1 MHVFAMESP
10 VAEESTETETVQTQT
25 EETASE
31 IDWSRLDWGSEIT
44 LLSDLEDYYR
54 QQEEFQIKGEYE
66 KIKTMQKK
74 KHPMTSDA
82 VLGYY
87 NVPGGVQKIVKE
99 YRENTAKSTTGEI
112 DIEGLKKSL
121 YDWQYGSGEKSV
133 EKLVPGENQKI
144 LFSEE
149 DGTSELVDIEK
160 GVSIPK
166 ALKKNTP
173 AVQANIIENTEKS
186 SLLPKNV
193 QAEIISQEEV
203 SETERAEQIL
213 YAISL
218 MQEEDGSFG
227 SFEESFLTWELL
239 SKIEKT
245 NNLPFTSLEAYLTNF
260 DAKSNKEWARKI
272 IFDYRKGSDVQ
283 AALDSLLE
291 QQNTDYGFGIFEG
304 YQSDLETSLLILGML
319 SELGLGDLEGGT
331 ATLEYK
337 SLMYYVSSEINAYLS
352 DPAFEKIYLVN
363 RILEL
368 YRPFTGKILQ
378 TDGEELVNVDNDVAL
393 LFSFLQ
399 NKLDTENNDFGSIN
413 GEKEQ
418 LYTYYNYVLYDKKA
432 ELSIDYFDRVGEFQS
447 VPGDFFHS
455 VLYSL
460 RGFEIFK
467 RARLDIQSVVF
478 DKAEYNNGDSVV
490 ATLEVK
496 NTGYD
501 KSELMDIHL
510 FVNEFLIGSVHFDTS
525 IDLGTSVSFNVTLD
539 ETRYYLG
546 KTEFSYFVETANERA
561 DDNNWHLTDVDFGE
575 HPDRLPVLPF
585 LKSLLKRAYIYE
597 DGTKEASLLLE
608 FDEIVADQNKGNY
621 ALYFRMKGEED
632 WYAFYT
638 PTGHDLSSLL
648 GPFEEG
654 LHEFGLGVL
663 DRAGNFLTD
672 NKIYELYLIDEEES
686 ANIDLSGFITLDNRL
701 PDYSLNSKC
710 NLKNS
715 DTFDG
720 SFSCLSEANGFRY
733 LSISENRAFQM
744 KSFKTPVY
752 APPGQN
758 QDNIRIFTHLLED
771 DTPPEINEIRLFP
784 PNELN
789 QVQNNQTLQID
800 LNAQD
805 LVGIQYIDL
814 YYYDPLEGYWQF
826 LMSEDYTVVP
836 EKEIVRT
843 FDWYIDDSFL
853 GEGYKFKAIV
863 RDFRGNTSSLESLEY
878 EIIAR
883 EEVLDTTAP
892 SIDEFYLTYYYPD
905 RKFKTGKQYTFTVKT
920 AENPGIYFADF
931 SIYNP
936 NMDEWVLIGEHIT
949 GFDNGVYR
957 MFDWIIPDNY
967 LGLGFKAKTVLYDDA
982 GNVSETVEYGPFEI
996 VEGSAPEFIFRSPQ
1010 RGDVYEL
1017 GTSMNISWDTQS
1029 VGDVGRVSIYVDYLD
1044 TGITDEKIISID
1056 NTGSFVW
1063 DIPLDYAFVG
1073 ENIQIHIEGEDSDT
1087 RKNGISS
1094 SETFSIIDSSEPS
1107 EPWLGP
1113 AEALFTY
1120 DIELEG
1126 GYESVRSA
1134 GVFIDDNKNIH
1145 ALYLYTKDIVQTSN
1159 RQMTQQIIERV
1170 KQNNS
1175 WSDPVVI
1182 YEQVD
1187 EVALNFEGFYK
1198 IDDIKIKKDN
1208 TSNPHIVWTLKGNEA
1223 TFCNMNYHDIYYL
1236 YHDGSSW
1243 SVAENISNNGS
1254 ASDFPDFDIDMN
1266 GNVHFVWRDGQIFDN
1281 SCNTSDTK
1289 KIYYRKKNN
1298 TGIWENIQVLA
1309 FDFFDN
1315 IAKIAATDD
1324 GVLHLL
1330 YRSEQN
1336 NDQYSIYSSI
1346 LEEDS
1351 WSNAELVFNFGS
1363 ERIYELQL
1371 NKGINSELL
1380 LLLEHDYY
1388 DQILSHQTEGLL
1400 FTKRNNLWTRV
1411 GDFSPKLQNY
1421 NMTSPLGSFIDDN
1434 NYLHVFFEEDLFLN
1448 SQKKNVV
1455 WRVQNIDGNWEE
1467 RIQANLDTQLVN
1479 AYGMDIS
1486 EDKVNIAIIWDGSK
1500 DKEENVFVI
1509 EADMSK
1515 ISLPPPSVDSL
1526 DIKKQNSLAEISWD
1540 SYPYDD
1546 FDHFNVYRSYSDKS
1560 KITELTPVASLSDKN
1575 ATVYRDV
1582 LNTSSTLYYT
1592 VSVVDTD
1599 GNESEVSRWVSA
1611 EGEKQ
1616 KNIVRDGFM
1625 EDPLYKW
1632 REWGKP
1638 AQAKKMFNKAYSGQ
1652 TSFYINATEGH
1663 AGMQQANIP
1672 VEAGKKYRY
1681 SFRYKIEAG
1690 ELQTVLAVGNPN
1702 GDFENKR
1709 KNLRNIDTEWSLYE
1723 REFYIPKDFDDNF
1736 IVRISSLFGS
1746 AHIDDIRIEEIVDF
1760 TRVKNGDFEKM
1771 GLGDFRGWGPNTDWK
1786 QVTTTVKSGY
1796 NALEIGGET
1805 GAGGIVQTGLLLEPG
1820 KKYKLEFDYKV
1831 DSGDF
1836 YYVLA
1841 DNNANSDFE
1850 RKYFTSTST
1859 DGWVKEERYF
1869 RVRDSFT
1876 GSFNLRMSTGGGKTF
1891 VDNISIFEL
1900 PGDDLNF
1907 DGNFE
1912 HEDLRFWRVWGSK
1925 NPIDFSKITTSTP
1938 VASSTH
1944 VMKIDGTL
1952 HGGTGMVQDLLQIEL
1967 DKEYKVSFYAKVDS
1981 GDFRIALGNDDANV
1995 DTNGTW
2001 RIFKTRG
2008 KWKYVERVYT
2018 GEDFSSGYGTLRFS
2032 NRGGIAYV
2040 DDVRIEEI
2048 IE

>member
-1 MHVFAMESP
+1 MYKVLLIDDEPWILKDMELL
-10 VAEESTETETVQTQT
+10 VDW
-25 EETASE
+25 AS
-31 IDWSRLDWGSEIT
+31 
-44 LLSDLEDYYR
+44 
-54 QQEEFQIKGEYE
+54 
-66 KIKTMQKK
+66 
-74 KHPMTSDA
+74 
-82 VLGYY
+82 LGF
-87 NVPGGVQKIVKE
+87 KIVAKISDPEQAIYLIKE
-99 YRENTAKSTTGEI
+99 QRPDLVICDIKMPGLNGIELIKMVKKRFNDLFVVFLSAYSEFSYAKQAI
-112 DIEGLKKSL
+112 
-121 YDWQYGSGEKSV
+121 
-133 EKLVPGENQKI
+133 
-144 LFSEE
+144 
-149 DGTSELVDIEK
+149 
-160 GVSIPK
+160 
-166 ALKKNTP
+166 ALG
-173 AVQANIIENTEKS
+173 A
-186 SLLPKNV
+186 
-193 QAEIISQEEV
+193 
-203 SETERAEQIL
+203 
-213 YAISL
+213 
-218 MQEEDGSFG
+218 
-227 SFEESFLTWELL
+227 
-239 SKIEKT
+239 
-245 NNLPFTSLEAYLTNF
+245 
-260 DAKSNKEWARKI
+260 
-272 IFDYRKGSDVQ
+272 FDY
-283 AALDSLLE
+283 
-291 QQNTDYGFGIFEG
+291 
-304 YQSDLETSLLILGML
+304 ILKPI
-319 SELGLGDLEGGT
+319 E
-331 ATLEYK
+331 
-337 SLMYYVSSEINAYLS
+337 
-352 DPAFEKIYLVN
+352 
-363 RILEL
+363 
-368 YRPFTGKILQ
+368 
-378 TDGEELVNVDNDVAL
+378 
-393 LFSFLQ
+393 
-399 NKLDTENNDFGSIN
+399 
-413 GEKEQ
+413 
-418 LYTYYNYVLYDKKA
+418 
-432 ELSIDYFDRVGEFQS
+432 
-447 VPGDFFHS
+447 
-455 VLYSL
+455 
-460 RGFEIFK
+460 
-467 RARLDIQSVVF
+467 
-478 DKAEYNNGDSVV
+478 
-490 ATLEVK
+490 
-496 NTGYD
+496 
-501 KSELMDIHL
+501 KSEL
-510 FVNEFLIGSVHFDTS
+510 
-525 IDLGTSVSFNVTLD
+525 
-539 ETRYYLG
+539 
-546 KTEFSYFVETANERA
+546 
-561 DDNNWHLTDVDFGE
+561 TD
-575 HPDRLPVLPF
+575 
-585 LKSLLKRAYIYE
+585 
-597 DGTKEASLLLE
+597 LLLRIRSKLKK
-608 FDEIVADQNKGNY
+608 DEEQKNKLLRY
-621 ALYFRMKGEED
+621 R
-632 WYAFYT
+632 
-638 PTGHDLSSLL
+638 SSELFL
-648 GPFEEG
+648 ELIEG
-654 LHEFGLGVL
+654 RPDSGMIKSKLRQIG
-663 DRAGNFLTD
+663 
-672 NKIYELYLIDEEES
+672 YELPYENYLI
-686 ANIDLSGFITLDNRL
+686 A
-701 PDYSLNSKC
+701 
-710 NLKNS
+710 
-715 DTFDG
+715 
-720 SFSCLSEANGFRY
+720 
-733 LSISENRAFQM
+733 
-744 KSFKTPVY
+744 
-752 APPGQN
+752 
-758 QDNIRIFTHLLED
+758 
-771 DTPPEINEIRLFP
+771 
-784 PNELN
+784 
-789 QVQNNQTLQID
+789 
-800 LNAQD
+800 
-805 LVGIQYIDL
+805 
-814 YYYDPLEGYWQF
+814 
-826 LMSEDYTVVP
+826 VV
-836 EKEIVRT
+836 
-843 FDWYIDDSFL
+843 D
-853 GEGYKFKAIV
+853 
-863 RDFRGNTSSLESLEY
+863 
-878 EIIAR
+878 
-883 EEVLDTTAP
+883 
-892 SIDEFYLTYYYPD
+892 
-905 RKFKTGKQYTFTVKT
+905 
-920 AENPGIYFADF
+920 
-931 SIYNP
+931 
-936 NMDEWVLIGEHIT
+936 
-949 GFDNGVYR
+949 
-957 MFDWIIPDNY
+957 
-967 LGLGFKAKTVLYDDA
+967 
-982 GNVSETVEYGPFEI
+982 
-996 VEGSAPEFIFRSPQ
+996 
-1010 RGDVYEL
+1010 
-1017 GTSMNISWDTQS
+1017 
-1029 VGDVGRVSIYVDYLD
+1029 
-1044 TGITDEKIISID
+1044 
-1056 NTGSFVW
+1056 
-1063 DIPLDYAFVG
+1063 
-1073 ENIQIHIEGEDSDT
+1073 
-1087 RKNGISS
+1087 
-1094 SETFSIIDSSEPS
+1094 
-1107 EPWLGP
+1107 
-1113 AEALFTY
+1113 
-1120 DIELEG
+1120 
-1126 GYESVRSA
+1126 
-1134 GVFIDDNKNIH
+1134 
-1145 ALYLYTKDIVQTSN
+1145 
-1159 RQMTQQIIERV
+1159 
-1170 KQNNS
+1170 
-1175 WSDPVVI
+1175 
-1182 YEQVD
+1182 
-1187 EVALNFEGFYK
+1187 
-1198 IDDIKIKKDN
+1198 
-1208 TSNPHIVWTLKGNEA
+1208 
-1223 TFCNMNYHDIYYL
+1223 
-1236 YHDGSSW
+1236 
-1243 SVAENISNNGS
+1243 
-1254 ASDFPDFDIDMN
+1254 
-1266 GNVHFVWRDGQIFDN
+1266 
-1281 SCNTSDTK
+1281 
-1289 KIYYRKKNN
+1289 
-1298 TGIWENIQVLA
+1298 
-1309 FDFFDN
+1309 
-1315 IAKIAATDD
+1315 
-1324 GVLHLL
+1324 
-1330 YRSEQN
+1330 
-1336 NDQYSIYSSI
+1336 
-1346 LEEDS
+1346 
-1351 WSNAELVFNFGS
+1351 
-1363 ERIYELQL
+1363 
-1371 NKGINSELL
+1371 
-1380 LLLEHDYY
+1380 
-1388 DQILSHQTEGLL
+1388 
-1400 FTKRNNLWTRV
+1400 
-1411 GDFSPKLQNY
+1411 
-1421 NMTSPLGSFIDDN
+1421 FIDDN